1 MVRLKKFFLSGLCQN
16 SVLAPYCKDWEP
28 RYSTNTSE
36 RLQFPWISHRTP
48 PRHPPDNPKASPG
61 NMTCQETTT
70 DANRHSQTS
79 QDTAMCC
86 WVCLAVS
93 FGASCSL
100 LLSVGMSC
108 SLDMSGAVWGMSGAF
123 LRVSEWYLWKLEALR
138 CVWGGLMGSQ
148 SLQYGANTLF

>member
-1 MVRLKKFFLSGLCQN
+1 MRPFWYFNVSVWSGEKSFSFQGYAKIVCWLHI
-16 SVLAPYCKDWEP
+16 A
-28 RYSTNTSE
+28 
-36 RLQFPWISHRTP
+36 RTENP
-48 PRHPPDNPKASPG
+48 DTPQTHPSASNFHEYHTEHPPDIP
-61 NMTCQETTT
+61 QTTL
-70 DANRHSQTS
+70 RHLQGTWHAKKRQQTPT
-79 QDTAMCC
+79 DTARHPKTLPCAV

-138 CVWGGLMGSQ
+138 CVWGV
-148 SLQYGANTLF
+148 